1 MSETHQWSL
10 TPSISSQG
18 SAPSSSK
25 FTEHLSIAVPPP
37 NSAFER
43 SRFSPDSPTRHAFP
57 LGRHIFHR
65 SSPRS
70 QRFDPEKGA
79 AIDSIPSSQSSQPS
93 IRDRLARLFFILRVS
108 RRNDSSV
115 QRVAPIVVAPP
126 SDVPVWRLGHV
137 PESETQHARNV
148 HPRPTRTQERYSPA
162 LLFAFMIFLLYL
174 FINVIVL
181 NIRSFSPSHSS
192 LRLLPTTPP
201 ASAPTDPIM
210 ISADAQQCLTQYTL
224 NAPNNPEGYPC
235 STCLPLLNAVPTNS
249 SPVYPVARDA
259 TQFCG
264 LRSIWEDAGQQGQ
277 AGLEAGGW
285 VKDVKFCTW
294 SGVRCNGAGRVS
306 SLQLTFPA
314 VPASLPAQFTNL
326 TDLETIEVVGG
337 GNTPAGLFPTDFG
350 ALTKLTT
357 LHLENTA
364 LGALPDTLQH
374 LTSLILVRNAQVGSS
389 LPSSVGVAP
398 FSPCRPPS
406 SYVIPVSWL
415 IVLFSS
421 IVNNELLTLSAAQ
434 SAALCSRQLQNCD
447 LRGTGIKACGACLVS

>member
-1 MSETHQWSL
+1 MSRTHQWSL

-115 QRVAPIVVAPP
+115 QRVAPIVVAPR

-137 PESETQHARNV
+137 PESDTQHARNV

-306 SLQLTFPA
+306 SLYVL
-314 VPASLPAQFTNL
+314 
-326 TDLETIEVVGG
+326 
-337 GNTPAGLFPTDFG
+337 
-350 ALTKLTT
+350 
-357 LHLENTA
+357 
-364 LGALPDTLQH
+364 
-374 LTSLILVRNAQVGSS
+374 SS
-389 LPSSVGVAP
+389 SSQ
-398 FSPCRPPS
+398 FSPTEFNR
-406 SYVIPVSWL
+406 VFLHVD
-415 IVLFSS
+415 
-421 IVNNELLTLSAAQ
+421 N
-434 SAALCSRQLQNCD
+434 
-447 LRGTGIKACGACLVS
+447 

>member
-1 MSETHQWSL
+1 MSESKHESSPFESQRSHGPDTETIDYSVVHYRVLSSSHSHCFCTRTIRHAQTFFSFLLPYLHLSPTNASHFPHLPPYPIRESPMSRTHQWSL

-79 AIDSIPSSQSSQPS
+79 AIVSIPSSQSSQPS
-93 IRDRLARLFFILRVS
+93 IRDRLARLFSVLRVS

-137 PESETQHARNV
+137 PESDTQHARNV

-192 LRLLPTTPP
+192 LRILPTTSP

-306 SLQLTFPA
+306 SLYVL
-314 VPASLPAQFTNL
+314 
-326 TDLETIEVVGG
+326 
-337 GNTPAGLFPTDFG
+337 
-350 ALTKLTT
+350 
-357 LHLENTA
+357 
-364 LGALPDTLQH
+364 
-374 LTSLILVRNAQVGSS
+374 SS
-389 LPSSVGVAP
+389 SSQ
-398 FSPCRPPS
+398 FSPTEFNR
-406 SYVIPVSWL
+406 VFLHVD
-415 IVLFSS
+415 
-421 IVNNELLTLSAAQ
+421 N
-434 SAALCSRQLQNCD
+434 
-447 LRGTGIKACGACLVS
+447 